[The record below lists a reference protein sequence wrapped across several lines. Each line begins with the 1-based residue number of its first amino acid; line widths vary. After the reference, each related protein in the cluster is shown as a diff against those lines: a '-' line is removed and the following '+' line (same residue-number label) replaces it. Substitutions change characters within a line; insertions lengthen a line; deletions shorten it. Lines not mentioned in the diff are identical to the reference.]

1 MEYSVL
7 REGGVRPGRNQYE
20 FSTQHSEGAR
30 VSVQRPALMDDF
42 LDKHLVAIVAPSTI
56 LIDLNEKVNQSTEN
70 IAPGAPN
77 S

>member
-1 MEYSVL
+1 VL
-7 REGGVRPGRNQYE
+7 SQAEINMN
-20 FSTQHSEGAR
+20 SAHNTASEVAS
-30 VSVQRPALMDDF
+30 VSVQRPAFKDDF

>member
-1 MEYSVL
+1 VL
-7 REGGVRPGRNQYE
+7 GQAEINMNSAHSTANGVA
-20 FSTQHSEGAR
+20 SA
-30 VSVQRPALMDDF
+30 SVQRPAFKDDF
-42 LDKHLVAIVAPSTI
+42 LDKHLVTIVAPSTI